1 MASITAAFVG
11 EGWQLTLGVLFMLVV
26 IFLPGGLMEGF
37 RRIRVWLTGG
47 GGGAPEAVTT
57 PAE

>member
-1 MASITAAFVG
+1 
-11 EGWQLTLGVLFMLVV
+11 
-26 IFLPGGLMEGF
+26 MEGF